1 MIKYNFKEDIFSKID
16 TAEKAYWL
24 GFLYADGSVS
34 SNSNTVS
41 IALKEE
47 DKEHLLYFE
56 KFLAMSQSSLKY
68 DEKTKSYRFSVTRE
82 KIAND
87 LKNLGFNA
95 QKSYDVT
102 TIVWDNIPELF
113 KKDFI
118 LGLWDG
124 DGSFSISK
132 EGKKCASLISNN
144 DLLIQTLVI
153 YLNKIFGED
162 FCKAKERTEG
172 DPYPRIR
179 IYYNKVKIFG
189 EWLYKDVAYP
199 VLKRKKEKFL
209 KMEFKEKAH
218 FGWDNVKTKGIICLD
233 NGNKYITAK
242 ECCLGEFGV
251 DNPGAI
257 NGIRACC
264 RGVNQTARGKHFRY
278 MTEEEMKKEKEKYYG

>member
-41 IALKEE
+41 MTLKEE
-47 DKEHLLYFE
+47 DKEHLLNFE
-56 KFLAMSQSSLKY
+56 KFLAMSESSLKY
-68 DEKTKSYRFSVTRE
+68 NEKTKSYKFSVTRE
-82 KIAND
+82 KMAND

-95 QKSYDVT
+95 QKSYDIT
-102 TIVWDNIPELF
+102 TIVWDNIPDLF

-132 EGKKCASLISNN
+132 EGKNCASLISNN
-144 DLLIQTLVI
+144 DLLIQALVI
-153 YLNKIFGED
+153 YLNKIFGKD

-199 VLKRKKEKFL
+199 VLKRKKEKFF
-209 KMEFKEKAH
+209 KMEFKGKAH
-218 FGWDNVKTKGIICLD
+218 LGWDNAKTKGIICLD

-242 ECCLGEFGV
+242 ECCLGEFGI

-264 RGVNQTARGKHFRY
+264 RGINQTARGKHFRY